1 DNFNAEIQK
10 QQDGASAYM
19 KLADLGKPELIAS
32 SDITSSANE
41 ALTRKRAIK
50 DTFKAIR
57 SKKEKVLTRKKAVV
71 DLIEGLVTG
80 DTGGGGG
87 DKLTCPNC
95 NQKFDALSFEY
106 NGKKYHSQQCA
117 DEAKQKEKDQGGGGP
132 DQNQGI
138 DQTRT
143 AAIQDINNALG
154 EDPKIATKTQ
164 IKQLNTEK
172 DINDLRDKV
181 LTNIKKKRKEK
192 QTEEQMNKEGE
203 GIDEATG
210 QDLINKIKDV
220 ESHEE
225 NAENTK
231 ELIKDIVEAAM
242 TKRGVSEDELGA
254 GEKELFTKIKNKE
267 INDKDQ
273 LKTAKNTLVEF
284 IGNKDVEKRIDNLR
298 KEVEAAR
305 NSDQKNAVREK
316 LKKLKIEDNI
326 YVKKR
331 EADIEKL
338 LEKLE
343 SNTDDTSGNNK
354 PGIP

>member
-1 DNFNAEIQK
+1 ML
-10 QQDGASAYM
+10 GVV
-19 KLADLGKPELIAS
+19 LA
-32 SDITSSANE
+32 
-41 ALTRKRAIK
+41 
-50 DTFKAIR
+50 
-57 SKKEKVLTRKKAVV
+57 RKKAVV
-71 DLIEGLVTG
+71 DLIEGLVAS
-80 DTGGGGG
+80 DTGGNGS
-87 DKLTCPNC
+87 KLTCPNC
-95 NQKFDALSFEY
+95 NQKFDALPFEY

-154 EDPKIATKTQ
+154 EDPKIAT
-164 IKQLNTEK
+164 N
-172 DINDLRDKV
+172 INDLRDKV

-192 QTEEQMNKEGE
+192 QTEEQINKEGE

-210 QDLINKIKDV
+210 QDLINKIKKV
-220 ESHEE
+220 EIHEE

-242 TKRGVSEDELGA
+242 TKRGVSEDELGV

-284 IGNKDVEKRIDNLR
+284 IGNKDAEKRIDNLR

-331 EADIEKL
+331 AADIEKL

-343 SNTDDTSGNNK
+343 SNTDETSGNNK